1 MSLESRKERRKEWE
15 QEKKKF
21 FLKKWSRKNPKYG
34 KRFKFIYLRSLV
46 NLKQDKLSENHTQE
60 HYNQTSKNKDKEN
73 ILKTDRENNIL
84 YIREWLFEL
93 SQISHQKS

>member
-1 MSLESRKERRKEWE
+1 M
-15 QEKKKF
+15 
-21 FLKKWSRKNPKYG
+21 
-34 KRFKFIYLRSLV
+34 

>member
-1 MSLESRKERRKEWE
+1 M
-15 QEKKKF
+15 
-21 FLKKWSRKNPKYG
+21 
-34 KRFKFIYLRSLV
+34 
-46 NLKQDKLSENHTQE
+46 NLKQDKLSENHTQK

-93 SQISHQKS
+93 SQISHQKSWKKDDSGIFLKCWRENSQLRFL